1 MSRLFKNSIF
11 YFGRRLAMS
20 NKQHK
25 KVKAEKVVDLKKN
38 NFTYLLS
45 ITSILSVSI
54 YIGFNLTNK
63 NAYAEDIMVY
73 KSPTCGCCK
82 KWVKHL
88 REEGF
93 NVKTKDYHDMKPI
106 KQTLGVKSQFQ
117 SCHTAK
123 IGKYF
128 IEGHVSASDIKRL
141 LKEKPD
147 IKGLSVPG
155 MPMGSPGM
163 EGHRKDKYDV
173 IAIDKNNNAMVF
185 SKH

>member
-1 MSRLFKNSIF
+1 
-11 YFGRRLAMS
+11 MS
-20 NKQHK
+20 NKIK
-25 KVKAEKVVDLKKN
+25 IFSSAFLVLA
-38 NFTYLLS
+38 
-45 ITSILSVSI
+45 VSI
-54 YIGFNLTNK
+54 YIGFNFANK
-63 NAYAEDIMVY
+63 TVVAETVKEEILVY

-88 REEGF
+88 ENKGF
-93 NVKTKDYHDMKPI
+93 NVTSKNIRNMNPVKKEI
-106 KQTLGVKSQFQ
+106 GVKRQFQ

-128 IEGHVSASDIKRL
+128 IEGHVPAKDIRKL

-163 EGHRKDKYDV
+163 EGPRKDKYNV
-173 IAIDKNNNAMVF
+173 VAIDNNDRATIY
-185 SKH
+185 SSY

>member
-1 MSRLFKNSIF
+1 MNIKR
-11 YFGRRLAMS
+11 
-20 NKQHK
+20 K
-25 KVKAEKVVDLKKN
+25 KL
-38 NFTYLLS
+38 
-45 ITSILSVSI
+45 ISILSIFSI
-54 YIGFNLTNK
+54 LAIGLYFGFNLTSQPVI
-63 NAYAEDIMVY
+63 AEDIMVY

-88 REEGF
+88 EKEGF
-93 NVKTKDYHDMKPI
+93 NVTTKDMRNMKPI
-106 KQTLGVKSQFQ
+106 KQQFGVNPQFQ

-123 IGKYF
+123 IGNYF

-163 EGHRKDKYDV
+163 EGHRKDKYNV
-173 IAIDKNNNAMVF
+173 IAIDKNNNATVY
-185 SKH
+185 SSH

>member
-1 MSRLFKNSIF
+1 MNNYLKSYGKSII
-11 YFGRRLAMS
+11 
-20 NKQHK
+20 
-25 KVKAEKVVDLKKN
+25 V
-38 NFTYLLS
+38 
-45 ITSILSVSI
+45 LSVFI
-54 YIGFNLTNK
+54 PLLFYIVLSFFSK
-63 NAYAEDIMVY
+63 PVYSEDILVY

-82 KWVKHL
+82 KWIKHL
-88 REEGF
+88 EAEGF
-93 NVKTKDYHDMKPI
+93 NVTSKDTRNMKAV
-106 KQTLGVKSQFQ
+106 KEKMGVQPYLQ

-123 IGKYF
+123 VGKYY

-163 EGHRKDKYDV
+163 EGDRKDKYNV
-173 IAIDKNNNAMVF
+173 IAIDYDNNPTVY

>member
-1 MSRLFKNSIF
+1 MSKNIKLFSS
-11 YFGRRLAMS
+11 A
-20 NKQHK
+20 
-25 KVKAEKVVDLKKN
+25 
-38 NFTYLLS
+38 
-45 ITSILSVSI
+45 ILVLVASI
-54 YIGFNLTNK
+54 YIGFNLPGKTAVADTAK
-63 NAYAEDIMVY
+63 EEILVY

-88 REEGF
+88 ESEGF
-93 NVKTKDYHDMKPI
+93 KVTTKDYRNMKPI
-106 KQTLGVKSQFQ
+106 KNMMGVQPQFQ

-128 IEGHVSASDIKRL
+128 IEGHVSASDIKKL

-173 IAIDKNNNAMVF
+173 IVIDHNNKATVY

>member
-1 MSRLFKNSIF
+1 MNNKIKIF
-11 YFGRRLAMS
+11 SSAFL
-20 NKQHK
+20 
-25 KVKAEKVVDLKKN
+25 VLV
-38 NFTYLLS
+38 
-45 ITSILSVSI
+45 ISI
-54 YIGFNLTNK
+54 YIGFNLPGKT
-63 NAYAEDIMVY
+63 AEADTIKEEIMVY

-88 REEGF
+88 EREGF
-93 NVKTKDYHDMKPI
+93 KVTTKNHRDMKPI
-106 KQTLGVKSQFQ
+106 KKMFDVQPQFQ

-123 IGKYF
+123 VGKYF
-128 IEGHVSASDIKRL
+128 IEGHVSASDIKKL

-147 IKGLSVPG
+147 IKGLTAPG

-173 IAIDKNNNAMVF
+173 LAIDKNNKASVY

>member
-1 MSRLFKNSIF
+1 MNEKNHKINLSGKSI
-11 YFGRRLAMS
+11 Y
-20 NKQHK
+20 
-25 KVKAEKVVDLKKN
+25 
-38 NFTYLLS
+38 
-45 ITSILSVSI
+45 ILSVIALFLASI
-54 YIGFNLTNK
+54 FMGFNLTIK
-63 NAYAEDIMVY
+63 SAHAEDILVY

-88 REEGF
+88 ENNGF
-93 NVKTKDYHDMKPI
+93 NVKTKDIRDMSSVKN
-106 KQTLGVKSQFQ
+106 KFGVKKQFQ

-123 IGKYF
+123 IGNYF
-128 IEGHVSASDIKRL
+128 IEGHVSASDIKKL
-141 LKEKPD
+141 LKDKPN

-173 IAIDKNNNAMVF
+173 IAIDKNNKATVY

>member
-1 MSRLFKNSIF
+1 M
-11 YFGRRLAMS
+11 
-20 NKQHK
+20 K
-25 KVKAEKVVDLKKN
+25 KK
-38 NFTYLLS
+38 T
-45 ITSILSVSI
+45 TSIISLFAILGLGI
-54 YIGFNLTNK
+54 YIGLNSFNQKVL
-63 NAYAEDIMVY
+63 AEEIMVY

-88 REEGF
+88 EKAGYD
-93 NVKTKDYHDMKPI
+93 VKTKDVRNMNKV
-106 KQTLGVKSQFQ
+106 KNKFGVQRQFQ

-141 LKEKPD
+141 MKEKPD
-147 IKGLSVPG
+147 IKGLSAPG

-173 IAIDKNNNAMVF
+173 IAIDNNNNATVY
-185 SKH
+185 SSH

>member
-1 MSRLFKNSIF
+1 MNKKTPKKTSKKIF
-11 YFGRRLAMS
+11 YFSPLIA
-20 NKQHK
+20 
-25 KVKAEKVVDLKKN
+25 VFV
-38 NFTYLLS
+38 
-45 ITSILSVSI
+45 ISV
-54 YIGFNLTNK
+54 YIGFGITN
-63 NAYAEDIMVY
+63 NTVSAEEIMVY

-88 REEGF
+88 EKEGF

-106 KQTLGVKSQFQ
+106 KKRFGVKPQFQ

-123 IGKYF
+123 VGKYF

-147 IKGLSVPG
+147 IKGLSAPG

-173 IAIDKNNNAMVF
+173 IAIDKENKATVY
-185 SKH
+185 SSH